1 MMNMI
6 SLLLLPL
13 LAALPQVW
21 AGANG
26 QDMNV
31 TFAFF
36 PTDQVDACSS
46 YDVSKAIT
54 LTTESLP
61 VQQYT
66 CFNMSDIFSQNKS
79 TGFQPLRSKSDRD
92 KLPGGVH
99 WSIDN
104 QELYD
109 PNANYTWTWLKMG
122 SAQLAS
128 QDPLGPQLSPWI
140 FYQYTLAD
148 CEQSRP
154 GDDQG
159 DATPWSMT
167 DCGTPDEGLC
177 MSTSRPIRSFAING
191 LGYHAH
197 REGGCWGWETFGNA
211 AASSTRAGTLLVAVA
226 AAVLVAL

>member
-1 MMNMI
+1 MRRYHGNI
-6 SLLLLPL
+6 
-13 LAALPQVW
+13 
-21 AGANG
+21 
-26 QDMNV
+26 

-36 PTDQVDACSS
+36 PSDHGDACSS
-46 YDVSKAIT
+46 YDISKAIT

-79 TGFQPLRSKSDRD
+79 TGFQHLRSKSDRH
-92 KLPGGVH
+92 KLPGGVY

-128 QDPLGPQLSPWI
+128 EDPMGPQLSAWI

-148 CEQSRP
+148 CEQVRP
-154 GDDQG
+154 GDDAG

-177 MSTSRPIRSFAING
+177 MSASRPIRSFAINS
-191 LGYHAH
+191 LGDRVH

-211 AASSTRAGTLLVAVA
+211 AATSTNVHIGGLLVAAVA
-226 AAVLVAL
+226 ALAVAL